1 MSTTED
7 RETNVLREL
16 AGKLEKLPEDK
27 LKEVEDFADFL
38 LSRKDRVASPNRGS
52 PEALLEHFGEAS
64 FENGELNELLGD
76 IQEMREMELKN
87 HN

>member
-7 RETNVLREL
+7 REVNILREL
-16 AGKLEKLPEDK
+16 ADKLEKLPEDK
-27 LKEVEDFADFL
+27 LKEVEDFTDFL
-38 LSRKDRVASPNRGS
+38 LSRKDKFTSPDRGS
-52 PEALLEHFGEAS
+52 PEALLEHFGGAS
-64 FENGELNELLGD
+64 FENGELDQLLED